1 MVMTLLNPLSFLAL
15 LAALFC
21 PLVLP
26 RERETAR
33 VASLGL
39 ARPELDCRS
48 TRCVAVGSEWLLAF
62 FPLVLV
68 RLPMRPA
75 VKDGGG
81 QKTDGE
87 GGGDTGLTRDR
98 SGYNDLGA
106 GGAVGVKDRF
116 STPQLLCRTA
126 LNTRGEV
133 FSWRVNSAWLLRL
146 LTALIS

>member
-1 MVMTLLNPLSFLAL
+1 MRLA
-15 LAALFC
+15 
-21 PLVLP
+21 
-26 RERETAR
+26 
-33 VASLGL
+33 
-39 ARPELDCRS
+39 
-48 TRCVAVGSEWLLAF
+48 
-62 FPLVLV
+62 
-68 RLPMRPA
+68 MN
-75 VKDGGG
+75 DGGG

-106 GGAVGVKDRF
+106 GGAVGAKDRF

-133 FSWRVNSAWLLRL
+133 LSRKVNPVSLLES